1 MFEIENFRPIAS
13 SADHLLLPIGDNTN
27 VNFAWTGD
35 GLSLDA
41 GVEALGHH
49 PALNHLKIA
58 NAQLSQIPMSNVTKH
73 NE

>member
-13 SADHLLLPIGDNTN
+13 SADHLLLPLGDNTN

-41 GVEALGHH
+41 GVEAWERWSTFSEG
-49 PALNHLKIA
+49 A
-58 NAQLSQIPMSNVTKH
+58 
-73 NE
+73 